1 MFLFKTDLQNHE
13 CDDKSDD
20 QGHDK
25 TSRRHFH
32 IGDVTGFARSGLR
45 VYLQQFHAKADPLH
59 AIPSEIGF
67 SKRKVAGILCG
78 NQIERKETSSH
89 SSVQNSL
96 YFVCKKT
103 SD

>member
-32 IGDVTGFARSGLR
+32 IGDVTGFSYYGKKKSRSYPDLWG
-45 VYLQQFHAKADPLH
+45 F
-59 AIPSEIGF
+59 IPRHYGE
-67 SKRKVAGILCG
+67 
-78 NQIERKETSSH
+78 
-89 SSVQNSL
+89 
-96 YFVCKKT
+96 
-103 SD
+103 

>member
-59 AIPSEIGF
+59 AIPTDYARLLRVRAPFFYENKSCTDASENF
-67 SKRKVAGILCG
+67 S
-78 NQIERKETSSH
+78 QSP
-89 SSVQNSL
+89 
-96 YFVCKKT
+96 
-103 SD
+103 